1 MVAPIIKGLL
11 LGLILSISLGP
22 VIFAI
27 LKQSITNG
35 RKAGYLFVA
44 GVSTSDIGLLLIA
57 NIFTNIFLL
66 VLDHKAFIA
75 MAGAGFLLLLG
86 LYTLFFK
93 KIKIESD
100 ENGEEKVFRKR
111 DYLGIYISGFLMNTL
126 NPSVFIFWFA
136 WTAAIG
142 ASAAE
147 TNNPVQYKFIVFTTC
162 LVFLLLS
169 DLIKVALAS
178 RLRPSLTEK
187 NLIWIN
193 RLSAI
198 IILVFSAA
206 LFIGAL
212 KILMNRLG
220 FCCEL
225 LF

>member
-1 MVAPIIKGLL
+1 MLAPIIKGLL

-35 RKAGYLFVA
+35 RKAGYIFVA

-57 NIFTNIFLL
+57 NIFTSIFLL

-93 KIKIESD
+93 KIKIEYD
-100 ENGEEKVFRKR
+100 EKGEEKVFRKR

-147 TNNPVQYKFIVFTTC
+147 TNNPVQYKFLVFATC

-178 RLRPSLTEK
+178 RLRTSLTEK

-206 LFIGAL
+206 LFFGAL
-212 KILMNRLG
+212 KY
-220 FCCEL
+220 
-225 LF
+225 

>member
-1 MVAPIIKGLL
+1 MLAPIIKGLL

-35 RKAGYLFVA
+35 RRAGYIFVA

-57 NIFTNIFLL
+57 NIFTSIFLL

-93 KIKIESD
+93 KIKIEYD
-100 ENGEEKVFRKR
+100 EKGEEKVFRKR

-147 TNNPVQYKFIVFTTC
+147 TNNPVQYKFLVFATC

-198 IILVFSAA
+198 IILVFSTA
-206 LFIGAL
+206 LFWGAL
-212 KILMNRLG
+212 KYK
-220 FCCEL
+220 
-225 LF
+225 

>member
-35 RKAGYLFVA
+35 RRAGYIFVA
-44 GVSTSDIGLLLIA
+44 GVSTSDIALLLIA
-57 NIFTNIFLL
+57 NIFTSIFLL

-93 KIKIESD
+93 KIKIEYD
-100 ENGEEKVFRKR
+100 EKGEEKVFRKR

-147 TNNPVQYKFIVFTTC
+147 TNNPVQYKFLVFATC

-206 LFIGAL
+206 LFWGAL
-212 KILMNRLG
+212 KYK
-220 FCCEL
+220 
-225 LF
+225 

>member
-1 MVAPIIKGLL
+1 MLAPIIKGLL

-66 VLDHKAFIA
+66 VLDHKAVIA

-111 DYLGIYISGFLMNTL
+111 DYVGIYISGFLMNAL

-147 TNNPVQYKFIVFTTC
+147 TNNPVQYKFIVFATC

-206 LFIGAL
+206 LFFGAL
-212 KILMNRLG
+212 KY
-220 FCCEL
+220 
-225 LF
+225 

>member
-1 MVAPIIKGLL
+1 MLAPIIKGLL

-35 RKAGYLFVA
+35 RKAGYIFVA
-44 GVSTSDIGLLLIA
+44 GLSTSDIGLLLIA
-57 NIFTNIFLL
+57 NIFTGIFLL

-75 MAGAGFLLLLG
+75 LAGAGFLLLLG

-100 ENGEEKVFRKR
+100 EMGEEKVFRKR
-111 DYLGIYISGFLMNTL
+111 DYLGIYFSGFLMNAL

-147 TNNPVQYKFIVFTTC
+147 TNNPVQYKFLVFATC

-169 DLIKVALAS
+169 DFIKVALAS

-193 RLSAI
+193 RISAI

-206 LFIGAL
+206 LFFGAL
-212 KILMNRLG
+212 KY
-220 FCCEL
+220 
-225 LF
+225 

>member
-1 MVAPIIKGLL
+1 MLAPIIKGLL

-35 RKAGYLFVA
+35 PKAGYLFVA

-147 TNNPVQYKFIVFTTC
+147 TNNPVQYKFIVFATC

-212 KILMNRLG
+212 KY
-220 FCCEL
+220 
-225 LF
+225 

>member
-1 MVAPIIKGLL
+1 MLAPIFKGLL

-35 RKAGYLFVA
+35 RKAGYIFVA

-57 NIFTNIFLL
+57 NIFTSIFLL

-86 LYTLFFK
+86 LYTLLFK
-93 KIKIESD
+93 KIKIEYD
-100 ENGEEKVFRKR
+100 EKGEEKVFRKR

-147 TNNPVQYKFIVFTTC
+147 TNNPVQYKFLVFATC

-178 RLRPSLTEK
+178 KLRPSLTEK

-193 RLSAI
+193 RISAI

-206 LFIGAL
+206 LFWGAL
-212 KILMNRLG
+212 KYK
-220 FCCEL
+220 
-225 LF
+225 

>member
-1 MVAPIIKGLL
+1 MLAPIIKGLL

-27 LKQSITNG
+27 LKQSIANG
-35 RKAGYLFVA
+35 RKAGYIFVA

-57 NIFTNIFLL
+57 NIFTSIFLL

-75 MAGAGFLLLLG
+75 LAGAGFLLLLG

-100 ENGEEKVFRKR
+100 EMGEEKVFRKR
-111 DYLGIYISGFLMNTL
+111 DYLGIYFSGFLMNTL

-147 TNNPVQYKFIVFTTC
+147 TNNPVQYKFLVFATC
-162 LVFLLLS
+162 LIFLLLS
-169 DLIKVALAS
+169 DFIKVALAS

-193 RLSAI
+193 RISAI

-206 LFIGAL
+206 LFFGGL
-212 KILMNRLG
+212 KY
-220 FCCEL
+220 
-225 LF
+225 

>member
-1 MVAPIIKGLL
+1 M
-11 LGLILSISLGP
+11 GP

-35 RKAGYLFVA
+35 RKSGYIFVA

-57 NIFTNIFLL
+57 NIFTSIFLL

-75 MAGAGFLLLLG
+75 LAGAGFLLLLG

-100 ENGEEKVFRKR
+100 EMGEEKVFRKR
-111 DYLGIYISGFLMNTL
+111 DYLGIYFSGFLMNTL

-147 TNNPVQYKFIVFTTC
+147 TNNPVQYKFLVFATC
-162 LVFLLLS
+162 LIFLLLS
-169 DLIKVALAS
+169 DFIKVALAS

-193 RLSAI
+193 RISAI

-206 LFIGAL
+206 LFFGGL
-212 KILMNRLG
+212 KY
-220 FCCEL
+220 
-225 LF
+225 

>member
-1 MVAPIIKGLL
+1 MLAPIIKGLL

-35 RKAGYLFVA
+35 RKAGYIFVA

-57 NIFTNIFLL
+57 NIFTSIFLL

-93 KIKIESD
+93 KIKIEYD
-100 ENGEEKVFRKR
+100 EKGEEKVFRKR

-147 TNNPVQYKFIVFTTC
+147 TNNPVQYKFLVFATC

-169 DLIKVALAS
+169 DFIKVALAS
-178 RLRPSLTEK
+178 MLRPSLTEK

-206 LFIGAL
+206 LFWGAL
-212 KILMNRLG
+212 KYK
-220 FCCEL
+220 
-225 LF
+225 

>member
-1 MVAPIIKGLL
+1 MLAPIIKGLL

-57 NIFTNIFLL
+57 NIFTSIFLL

-93 KIKIESD
+93 KIKIEYD
-100 ENGEEKVFRKR
+100 EKGEEKVFRKR

-147 TNNPVQYKFIVFTTC
+147 TNNPVQYKFLVFATC

-178 RLRPSLTEK
+178 RLRTSLTEK

-206 LFIGAL
+206 LFFGAL
-212 KILMNRLG
+212 KY
-220 FCCEL
+220 
-225 LF
+225 

>member
-1 MVAPIIKGLL
+1 MLAPIIKGLL

-35 RKAGYLFVA
+35 PKAGYLFVA

-212 KILMNRLG
+212 KY
-220 FCCEL
+220 
-225 LF
+225 

>member
-1 MVAPIIKGLL
+1 MVAPIIKGLV

-147 TNNPVQYKFIVFTTC
+147 TNNPVQYKFIVFATC

-212 KILMNRLG
+212 KY
-220 FCCEL
+220 
-225 LF
+225 

>member
-1 MVAPIIKGLL
+1 MLAPIIKGLL

-27 LKQSITNG
+27 LKQSITKG
-35 RKAGYLFVA
+35 RRAGYIFVA
-44 GVSTSDIGLLLIA
+44 GVSTSDIALLLIA
-57 NIFTNIFLL
+57 NIFTSIFLL

-93 KIKIESD
+93 KIKIEYD
-100 ENGEEKVFRKR
+100 EKGEEKVFRKR

-147 TNNPVQYKFIVFTTC
+147 TNNPVQYKFLVFATC

-169 DLIKVALAS
+169 DFIKVALAS

-206 LFIGAL
+206 LFWGAL
-212 KILMNRLG
+212 KY
-220 FCCEL
+220 
-225 LF
+225 

>member
-1 MVAPIIKGLL
+1 MLAPIIKGLL
-11 LGLILSISLGP
+11 LGVILSISLGP

-35 RKAGYLFVA
+35 RKAGYIFVA

-57 NIFTNIFLL
+57 NIFTSIFLL

-75 MAGAGFLLLLG
+75 LAGAGFLLLLG

-100 ENGEEKVFRKR
+100 EMGEEKVFRKR
-111 DYLGIYISGFLMNTL
+111 DYLGIYFSGFLMNTL

-147 TNNPVQYKFIVFTTC
+147 TNNPVQYKFLVFATC
-162 LVFLLLS
+162 LIFLLLS
-169 DLIKVALAS
+169 DFIKVALAS

-193 RLSAI
+193 RISAI

-206 LFIGAL
+206 LFFGGL
-212 KILMNRLG
+212 KY
-220 FCCEL
+220 
-225 LF
+225 

>member
-1 MVAPIIKGLL
+1 MLAPIFKGLL

-35 RKAGYLFVA
+35 RKAGYIFVA

-57 NIFTNIFLL
+57 NIFTSIFLL

-93 KIKIESD
+93 KIKIEYD
-100 ENGEEKVFRKR
+100 EKGEEKVFRKR

-147 TNNPVQYKFIVFTTC
+147 TNNPVQYKFLVFATC

-169 DLIKVALAS
+169 DFIKVALAS
-178 RLRPSLTEK
+178 RLRPSLTQK

-206 LFIGAL
+206 LFWGAL
-212 KILMNRLG
+212 KYK
-220 FCCEL
+220 
-225 LF
+225 

>member
-1 MVAPIIKGLL
+1 MLAPIIKGLL

-136 WTAAIG
+136 WTAAIV
-142 ASAAE
+142 ADAATS
-147 TNNPVQYKFIVFTTC
+147 TNPANYKAIVFITC
-162 LVFLLLS
+162 LVF
-169 DLIKVALAS
+169 VLAS
-178 RLRPSLTEK
+178 DIVKVVLSEKLRPKLNTK
-187 NLIWIN
+187 NLHLIN
-193 RLSAI
+193 QIAGV
-198 IILVFSAA
+198 ILIGFGVF
-206 LFIGAL
+206 LFYGAL
-212 KILMNRLG
+212 K
-220 FCCEL
+220 
-225 LF
+225 

>member
-1 MVAPIIKGLL
+1 MLAPIIKGLL

-35 RKAGYLFVA
+35 RRAGYIFVA

-57 NIFTNIFLL
+57 NIFTSIFLL

-93 KIKIESD
+93 KIKIEYD
-100 ENGEEKVFRKR
+100 EKGEEKVFRKR

-147 TNNPVQYKFIVFTTC
+147 TNNPVQYKFLVFATC

-206 LFIGAL
+206 LFWGAF
-212 KILMNRLG
+212 KY
-220 FCCEL
+220 
-225 LF
+225 

>member
-212 KILMNRLG
+212 KY
-220 FCCEL
+220 
-225 LF
+225 

>member
-193 RLSAI
+193 RISAI

-212 KILMNRLG
+212 KY
-220 FCCEL
+220 
-225 LF
+225 

>member
-1 MVAPIIKGLL
+1 MLAPIIKGLL

-44 GVSTSDIGLLLIA
+44 GVSTSDIGQLLIA

-147 TNNPVQYKFIVFTTC
+147 TNNPVQYKFIVFATC

-169 DLIKVALAS
+169 DLIKVTLAS
-178 RLRPSLTEK
+178 RLRPSLMGK

-212 KILMNRLG
+212 KY
-220 FCCEL
+220 
-225 LF
+225 

>member
-93 KIKIESD
+93 KIKIEYD
-100 ENGEEKVFRKR
+100 EKGEEKVFRKR

-147 TNNPVQYKFIVFTTC
+147 TNNPVQYKFLVFATC

-169 DLIKVALAS
+169 DFIKVALAS

-206 LFIGAL
+206 LFWGAL
-212 KILMNRLG
+212 KYK
-220 FCCEL
+220 
-225 LF
+225 

>member
-1 MVAPIIKGLL
+1 MLAPIFKGLL

-35 RKAGYLFVA
+35 RKAGYIFVA

-57 NIFTNIFLL
+57 NIFTSIFLL

-93 KIKIESD
+93 KIKIEYD
-100 ENGEEKVFRKR
+100 EKGEEKVFRKR

-147 TNNPVQYKFIVFTTC
+147 TNNPVQYKFLVFATC

-193 RLSAI
+193 RISAI

-206 LFIGAL
+206 LFWGAL
-212 KILMNRLG
+212 KYK
-220 FCCEL
+220 
-225 LF
+225 

>member
-1 MVAPIIKGLL
+1 MLAPIIKGLL

-142 ASAAE
+142 SSAAE
-147 TNNPVQYKFIVFTTC
+147 TNNPVQYKFIVFATC

-212 KILMNRLG
+212 KY
-220 FCCEL
+220 
-225 LF
+225 

>member
-1 MVAPIIKGLL
+1 MLAPIIKGLL

-35 RKAGYLFVA
+35 RKAGYIFVA

-57 NIFTNIFLL
+57 NIFTGIFLL

-75 MAGAGFLLLLG
+75 LAGAGFLLLLG

-100 ENGEEKVFRKR
+100 EMGEEKVFRKR
-111 DYLGIYISGFLMNTL
+111 DYLGIYFSGFLMNAL

-147 TNNPVQYKFIVFTTC
+147 TNNPVQYKFLVFATC

-169 DLIKVALAS
+169 DFIKVALAS

-193 RLSAI
+193 RISAI
-198 IILVFSAA
+198 IIFVFSAA
-206 LFIGAL
+206 LFFGAL
-212 KILMNRLG
+212 KY
-220 FCCEL
+220 
-225 LF
+225 

>member
-1 MVAPIIKGLL
+1 MLAPIFKGLL

-57 NIFTNIFLL
+57 NIFTSIFLL

-93 KIKIESD
+93 KIKIEYD
-100 ENGEEKVFRKR
+100 EKGEEKVFRKR

-147 TNNPVQYKFIVFTTC
+147 TNNPVQYKFLVFATC

-193 RLSAI
+193 RISAI

-206 LFIGAL
+206 LFWGAL
-212 KILMNRLG
+212 KY
-220 FCCEL
+220 
-225 LF
+225 

>member
-1 MVAPIIKGLL
+1 MLAPIIKGLL

-35 RKAGYLFVA
+35 RRAGYIFVA

-93 KIKIESD
+93 KIKIEYD
-100 ENGEEKVFRKR
+100 EKGEEKVFRKR

-147 TNNPVQYKFIVFTTC
+147 TNNPVQYKFLVFATC

-169 DLIKVALAS
+169 DFIKVALAS

-206 LFIGAL
+206 LFWGAL
-212 KILMNRLG
+212 KYK
-220 FCCEL
+220 
-225 LF
+225 

>member
-1 MVAPIIKGLL
+1 MLAPILKGLL

-27 LKQSITNG
+27 LKQSLTNG
-35 RKAGYLFVA
+35 RKAGYIFVA
-44 GVSTSDIGLLLIA
+44 GVSTSDVGLLLIA
-57 NIFTNIFLL
+57 NLFTSIFLL

-75 MAGAGFLLLLG
+75 MAGAGFLLLMG
-86 LYTLFFK
+86 LYTLLFK
-93 KIKIESD
+93 KINMDSNII
-100 ENGEEKVFRKR
+100 GEEKVLRKR
-111 DYLGIYISGFLMNTL
+111 EYLGIYISGFLMNTL

-147 TNNPVQYKFIVFTTC
+147 TLNPMQYKLIVFGTC

-169 DLIKVALAS
+169 DLLKVALAS
-178 RLRPSLTEK
+178 KLRPTLTEK

-198 IILVFSAA
+198 IILIFSAA
-206 LFIGAL
+206 LFIGSL
-212 KILMNRLG
+212 KY
-220 FCCEL
+220 
-225 LF
+225 

>member
-1 MVAPIIKGLL
+1 MLAPIIKGLL

-35 RKAGYLFVA
+35 RKAGYIFVA

-57 NIFTNIFLL
+57 NIFTGIFLL

-75 MAGAGFLLLLG
+75 LAGAGFLLLLG

-100 ENGEEKVFRKR
+100 EMGEEKVFRKR
-111 DYLGIYISGFLMNTL
+111 DYLGIYFSGFLMNVL

-147 TNNPVQYKFIVFTTC
+147 TNNPVQYKFLVFATC

-169 DLIKVALAS
+169 DFIKVALAS

-193 RLSAI
+193 RISAI

-206 LFIGAL
+206 LFFGAL
-212 KILMNRLG
+212 KY
-220 FCCEL
+220 
-225 LF
+225 

>member
-35 RKAGYLFVA
+35 RKAGYLFVV

-142 ASAAE
+142 ASASE
-147 TNNPVQYKFIVFTTC
+147 TNNPVQYKFIVFATC

-193 RLSAI
+193 RISAI

-212 KILMNRLG
+212 KY
-220 FCCEL
+220 
-225 LF
+225 